1 MDNAVEQFAAV
12 WALKQLCEK
21 ATKPGVAGNLRD
33 QVNSYYR
40 MLYEADGKKG
50 HDIIVGGEKVG
61 RYTFKETK
69 GEPARTEDKV
79 VIYDFDKVLA
89 DDNED
94 FKEWAAKR
102 IHNMMFDLAIQYATE
117 TGDLLDGMTVTT
129 EEIPEVPSTIATSG
143 APNSVKAEKVMDA
156 FGMRLGESMS
166 MTVAGLLASAEQ

>member
-1 MDNAVEQFAAV
+1 MDNVVEQFAAV

-21 ATKPGVAGNLRD
+21 ATKPGITGNLRD

-50 HDIIVGGEKVG
+50 HDILVGGEKVG

-69 GEPARTEDKV
+69 GEPARTEQKV
-79 VIYDFDKVLA
+79 CIYDYDRVLA

-102 IHNMMFDLAIQYATE
+102 IHNMMFDLAVQYAEE
-117 TGDLLDGMTVTT
+117 TGDLLDGMSVVT

-143 APNSVKAEKVMDA
+143 APNSVKPEKVA
-156 FGMRLGESMS
+156 EALGPRLNESMGA
-166 MTVAGLLASAEQ
+166 TVAGLLAGAER